1 MRSNRAR
8 FLTTL
13 CAWTA
18 ILLVGTQMSGRSHA
32 GIVATATLSSFIQN
46 GSVTNTH
53 TSNLTEVIY
62 TLGTPEDNLATWQ
75 VDTAGG
81 TASDFLSDPQ
91 YFQTVTFSG
100 LNIAPGG
107 VFNFGSLD
115 IDLILT
121 LVPLNV
127 TGGILG
133 APTTL
138 RNASLTAKF
147 ADGTI
152 GRASLIQQE
161 WFPDQNLELVTRT
174 TAVPE
179 PSTLALGLIA
189 AIAGVGFRARKTAR
203 AV

>member
-1 MRSNRAR
+1 MRSHRVR
-8 FLTTL
+8 FLSTL
-13 CAWTA
+13 CAWAA

-32 GIVATATLSSFIQN
+32 GVVATATLSSFVQN

-53 TSNLTEVIY
+53 TSNLTELIY
-62 TLGTPEDNLATWQ
+62 TLGTPEDNLATW
-75 VDTAGG
+75 DSSTAGG
-81 TASDFLSDPQ
+81 TASDFLSNPQ

-100 LNIAPGG
+100 LNIATGG
-107 VFNFGSLD
+107 VFSFGSLD
-115 IDLILT
+115 IDLIIT
-121 LVPLNV
+121 LAPLDV

-133 APTTL
+133 GPETL

-152 GRASLIQQE
+152 GVASLIQQE

-189 AIAGVGFRARKTAR
+189 AIAGVGLRARKAAR